1 MKQNQN
7 TRQNRQGRSNQYN
20 NQKRPGK
27 SRHNNNRNQQ
37 PNTANRQI
45 DSRGPGGNQRGNAK
59 QLYEKYKLMAQE
71 KRASDRLESESLSQH
86 ADHYYRVYAEFAAAE
101 AASQLAREQAK
112 EQAKEQQAKERQA
125 REQAKQAQAE
135 AERRA
140 NSSDRESLPNTAG
153 MAEQPPLPISP
164 EQLSEALPKKTSPE
178 KPPRKPR
185 RTIKKKLPE
194 EEDIKAPDSL

>member
-1 MKQNQN
+1 
-7 TRQNRQGRSNQYN
+7 
-20 NQKRPGK
+20 
-27 SRHNNNRNQQ
+27 
-37 PNTANRQI
+37 
-45 DSRGPGGNQRGNAK
+45 
-59 QLYEKYKLMAQE
+59 MAQE

-112 EQAKEQQAKERQA
+112 EQAKEQQAKEQQAKERQA

-185 RTIKKKLPE
+185 RTIKKKLTE

>member
-37 PNTANRQI
+37 PNTASRQI

-59 QLYEKYKLMAQE
+59 QLYEKYKLMAHE
-71 KRASDRLESESLSQH
+71 RRASDRLESESLSQH
-86 ADHYYRVYAEFAAAE
+86 ADHYYRIYAEFAAAE

-112 EQAKEQQAKERQA
+112 EQA
-125 REQAKQAQAE
+125 REQAKEQERVKKAQE
-135 AERRA
+135 DAERRTNSTDKEPLA
-140 NSSDRESLPNTAG
+140 NIAAEVTP
-153 MAEQPPLPISP
+153 EQPPLPVSP
-164 EQLSEALPKKTSPE
+164 EQAAAASPE
-178 KPPRKPR
+178 KMVRKPR
-185 RTIKKKLPE
+185 RTTKKKPPE
-194 EEDIKAPDSL
+194 EGEAKPADSL

>member
-37 PNTANRQI
+37 PNTASRQI

-86 ADHYYRVYAEFAAAE
+86 ADHYYRIYAEFAAVE

-112 EQAKEQQAKERQA
+112 EQAKEQA
-125 REQAKQAQAE
+125 REQEQAKKAQAE
-135 AERRA
+135 ADRRA
-140 NSSDRESLPNTAG
+140 NSPDKEPPVNIAEEVIP
-153 MAEQPPLPISP
+153 EQPPLPISP
-164 EQLSEALPKKTSPE
+164 PQDPVASPE
-178 KPPRKPR
+178 KAVRKPR
-185 RTIKKKLPE
+185 RTIKKKPPQE
-194 EEDIKAPDSL
+194 GEVKSADSL